1 MITMIFY
8 GYPVVIAIL
17 LLCSVEVPSF
27 LKILALI
34 LFIMDVLDFI
44 LDKVLEA
51 YFDSKKRHLK
61 EIEKR
66 RKNGYD

>member
-1 MITMIFY
+1 MITMLFY

-44 LDKVLEA
+44 LDKVLDA

>member
-1 MITMIFY
+1 MITMFFY

-44 LDKVLEA
+44 LDKVLDA
-51 YFDSKKRHLK
+51 YLDSKKRHLK

>member
-34 LFIMDVLDFI
+34 FFIMDVLDFI
-44 LDKVLEA
+44 LDKVLDA

>member
-1 MITMIFY
+1 MITMFFY

-44 LDKVLEA
+44 LDKVLDV
-51 YFDSKKRHLK
+51 YFDNKKRHLK

>member
-1 MITMIFY
+1 MITMLFY

-44 LDKVLEA
+44 LDKVLNA

>member
-1 MITMIFY
+1 MITMFFY

-44 LDKVLEA
+44 LDKVLDA
-51 YFDSKKRHLK
+51 YFDSKKRHIK

>member
-1 MITMIFY
+1 MITMFFY

-44 LDKVLEA
+44 LDKVLNA

>member
-1 MITMIFY
+1 MITMFFY

-44 LDKVLEA
+44 LGKVLDA
-51 YFDSKKRHLK
+51 YFDSKKRHFK

>member
-1 MITMIFY
+1 MITMLFY

-34 LFIMDVLDFI
+34 LFIIDVLDFI
-44 LDKVLEA
+44 LDKVLDA

-61 EIEKR
+61 EIENR

>member
-1 MITMIFY
+1 MITMLFY

-44 LDKVLEA
+44 LDKVLDA
-51 YFDSKKRHLK
+51 YFESKKRHLK

>member
-1 MITMIFY
+1 MITMFFY

-44 LDKVLEA
+44 LDKVLDA

>member
-1 MITMIFY
+1 MITMLFY

-44 LDKVLEA
+44 LDKVLDT

>member
-1 MITMIFY
+1 MITMLFY
-8 GYPVVIAIL
+8 VYPVVIAIL

-44 LDKVLEA
+44 LDKVLDA

>member
-44 LDKVLEA
+44 LDKVLDA